1 MSDENETTKVGMS
14 IWEHLGEL
22 LSRLK
27 IILFSV
33 LISGLLIGFFPT
45 NLEEILSSFD
55 FSSPTILNYT
65 PFISIIMERMK
76 SDLLPSGAEL
86 IAGNLMDTAYIYLI
100 LSFMVGIVVCSPLI
114 AYELYAFF
122 NPALLGSERKMM
134 GTYIFAFIALFV
146 FGIVLG
152 YTMILPITFR
162 IIMWFIYTAGALP
175 YINIKDFFMMVIT
188 LIMGSGLLYTAP
200 IFLVLL
206 AEKGIITSKHLTDNR
221 KMIYVGFLV
230 VIAVITPDPTIITDL
245 IIMVPFIV
253 VFEMAIVF
261 SRRVEKKDE

>member
-1 MSDENETTKVGMS
+1 LSNENEITETRMS

-33 LISGLLIGFFPT
+33 LVSGLLIGFFPT
-45 NLEEILSSFD
+45 NLEEIFSSFD
-55 FSSPTILNYT
+55 FYSPTILNYT

-122 NPALLGSERKMM
+122 NPALLESEKKTM
-134 GTYIFAFIALFV
+134 GKYISTFIALFV

-152 YTMILPITFR
+152 YTMILPLTFR
-162 IIMWFIYTAGALP
+162 IIMWFIFTAGALP
-175 YINIKDFFMMVIT
+175 YINIKDFFMMIIT
-188 LIMGSGLLYTAP
+188 LIIGSGLLYTAP
-200 IFLVLL
+200 VFLVLL
-206 AEKGIITSKHLTDNR
+206 AQKGIITSQHLTENR
-221 KMIYVGFLV
+221 KLIYVGFLV

-245 IIMVPFIV
+245 IIMVPFIL
-253 VFEMAIVF
+253 VFEMAIIF
-261 SRRVEKKDE
+261 SRRVEKKNE